1 MKLEEEI
8 NQFVF
13 KDNFH
18 KAHVNLLF
26 TAAWLNQRINRL
38 LKPYEVSAQQF
49 NILRILKGLGNQPA
63 SLKLITSRMLDR
75 TSNTSRLVDKLIE
88 KKMVVRTFCPMD
100 RRQVEIRITA
110 SGTGILQQCS
120 EIIEKDLRSTMN
132 NLTESQAFQLNDL
145 LEIVRN
151 GSEVVEPTT
160 CEIVKL

>member
-8 NQFVF
+8 NQSVF

-49 NILRILKGLGNQPA
+49 NILRILKGLGNKPA
-63 SLKLITSRMLDR
+63 SLKLITSRMLDKA
-75 TSNTSRLVDKLIE
+75 SNTSRLVDKLIE
-88 KKMVVRTFCPMD
+88 KQMVVRTFCPMD
-100 RRQVEIRITA
+100 RRQVEIRITPF
-110 SGTGILQQCS
+110 GISIIQQCS
-120 EIIEKDLRSTMN
+120 QIIEEDFHSTMN

-151 GSEVVEPTT
+151 GVLIDELT
-160 CEIVKL
+160 K